1 MAILQQLELASEG
14 GVVALNVR
22 YRTFICTTSC
32 KNCGKPLGIFYTSPP
47 RPNLS
52 VGLFVQ

>member
-47 RPNLS
+47 RPNLI